1 MACKTSSL
9 FTTRTRLAALFI
21 TYIGSFLYFV
31 GFVTPS
37 WITYTFDTVTYNA
50 GFFLTC
56 VENDCTTDVKKD
68 SLFKM
73 SQVLGSLGFAMYTV
87 YGVSATLTFIWT
99 KHWKKLKG
107 IKLTAGITAL
117 AAGIFIAMATLTMLQ
132 SDTFE
137 ESKLS
142 YSAYLGLVADVIAI
156 ILTPFYIID
165 GITTTKQLDKPRDK
179 RQKRWD
185 RTEPILPGLA
195 PETTFILDRCPT
207 YHSQIMKVYNEPRPS
222 TSKQST
228 KRSSTLLNMIKN
240 KNPETMIEI
249 EKKEERAYEQD
260 YDKTNNEDS
269 REAPDQMLL
278 FYPEVIALQPLTE
291 KNDFENKPEVI
302 RQETIEIRDTDIDI
316 SGVPDDSH
324 NEILDKNQ
332 DEKQEFSN
340 EALKTV
346 DINESESPVSK
357 KKKKKK
363 KHHKTKKQVKEE
375 TIDPTSTDQSSL
387 LTTPS
392 QEKDQQADGEKP
404 KNVYGEKIQLDE
416 QEYDKSTEG
425 DVRETIKDN
434 LLFYPEVPALQQSEN
449 NIVHYENKQKYKPDK
464 KTGMLDSGI
473 LDREHEKQEDSKEEQ
488 TNEDMIESTGTK
500 KKKKKHHKKNKT
512 AKEETTDQTITEQ
525 TNEQEERME
534 GASPRVVGHKSSEL
548 EGQLYDKITEEL
560 EVNEI
565 LKSEEMKIE
574 DKSERKD
581 DKRKKKKKKKKDEL
595 PHFFEDFVVKYKT
608 GAMPESTELSLD
620 HLLQA
625 SETTSTAEE
634 NIKITEKPIPKSTIN
649 QRVIS
654 AKFRINK
661 M

>member
-21 TYIGSFLYFV
+21 TYIGCFLYFV

-73 SQVLGSLGFAMYTV
+73 SQVLGSLGFAMYTA
-87 YGVSATLTFIWT
+87 YGVSATLTFMWT

-195 PETTFILDRCPT
+195 PETTFILERCPT
-207 YHSQIMKVYNEPRPS
+207 YHSQIMKVYNKPRPS

-228 KRSSTLLNMIKN
+228 KRSSTLLDMIKN
-240 KNPETMIEI
+240 KNTVIEI
-249 EKKEERAYEQD
+249 EKKEDKVIEQD
-260 YDKTNNEDS
+260 NNKTNNEDS
-269 REAPDQMLL
+269 RDAPDKLLL
-278 FYPEVIALQPLTE
+278 FYPEVIALQTLTE
-291 KNDFENKPEVI
+291 KNDFENKPDVMD
-302 RQETIEIRDTDIDI
+302 QETNEIRDTDIDI
-316 SGVPDDSH
+316 SGTQDDS
-324 NEILDKNQ
+324 NNKILDKNQ

-340 EALKTV
+340 EMHNTA
-346 DINESESPVSK
+346 DINESESTGAKK

-363 KHHKTKKQVKEE
+363 KHHKTKKHAKEE

-387 LTTPS
+387 LTLPS
-392 QEKDQQADGEKP
+392 QEKDQQADIEKP
-404 KNVYGEKIQLDE
+404 KTVDAAKSQLEE
-416 QEYDKSTEG
+416 QEYD
-425 DVRETIKDN
+425 
-434 LLFYPEVPALQQSEN
+434 
-449 NIVHYENKQKYKPDK
+449 
-464 KTGMLDSGI
+464 
-473 LDREHEKQEDSKEEQ
+473 REHEIQVDPKEEQ
-488 TNEDMIESTGTK
+488 TNDDMIESTGTK
-500 KKKKKHHKKNKT
+500 KKKKKHHKKKT
-512 AKEETTDQTITEQ
+512 AAKEETTDQIITEQ
-525 TNEQEERME
+525 TNEKEERIE
-534 GASPRVVGHKSSEL
+534 TPPVVEHKTSEL

-565 LKSEEMKIE
+565 LKSEELKIE
-574 DKSERKD
+574 DKNERKD

-625 SETTSTAEE
+625 SETTSTAKE

-649 QRVIS
+649 QRVVS
-654 AKFRINK
+654 AKFRMNK

>member
-21 TYIGSFLYFV
+21 TYIGCFLYFV

-73 SQVLGSLGFAMYTV
+73 SQVLGSMGFAMYTV

-117 AAGIFIAMATLTMLQ
+117 AAGILIAMATLTMLQ
-132 SDTFE
+132 SNTFE

-165 GITTTKQLDKPRDK
+165 GITTTKQLEKPRDK

-222 TSKQST
+222 TSKPST
-228 KRSSTLLNMIKN
+228 KRSATLLNMIKN
-240 KNPETMIEI
+240 KNTAIEI
-249 EKKEERAYEQD
+249 EKKEEKVIEQD
-260 YDKTNNEDS
+260 YYKTNNEDS
-269 REAPDQMLL
+269 REAPDKLLL
-278 FYPEVIALQPLTE
+278 FYPEVIALQPLSE
-291 KNDFENKPEVI
+291 KHDFENKPEVI
-302 RQETIEIRDTDIDI
+302 GQETNEIRDMDIDI
-316 SGVPDDSH
+316 SGIQDASH

-332 DEKQEFSN
+332 DEKQNFSN
-340 EALKTV
+340 ETLKTAN
-346 DINESESPVSK
+346 INESESTGYK

-363 KHHKTKKQVKEE
+363 KHHKAQKHVKEE
-375 TIDPTSTDQSSL
+375 TIDLTSTDQSSL
-387 LTTPS
+387 SILPS
-392 QEKDQQADGEKP
+392 QETNQQADVEKP
-404 KNVYGEKIQLDE
+404 KTVGTAKPQIEE
-416 QEYDKSTEG
+416 QEYDQITEG
-425 DVRETIKDN
+425 DVRGTIKET
-434 LLFYPEVPALQQSEN
+434 LLFFPEVPALQQSEN
-449 NIVHYENKQKYKPDK
+449 KIVHYENKQKYKPET
-464 KTGMLDSGI
+464 KTGMLETGI
-473 LDREHEKQEDSKEEQ
+473 LDRKREKQEDPKKEQ
-488 TNEDMIESTGTK
+488 TNEDMLESTGTK
-500 KKKKKHHKKNKT
+500 KKKKKHHKKHKA
-512 AKEETTDQTITEQ
+512 AKEETKDLTITEQ
-525 TNEQEERME
+525 TNEQEERMD
-534 GASPRVVGHKSSEL
+534 GANPRVVEHKNSEL
-548 EGQLYDKITEEL
+548 EGELYDKVTEEL

-565 LKSEEMKIE
+565 LKRSEEMKIE
-574 DKSERKD
+574 DECERKD

-595 PHFFEDFVVKYKT
+595 PHFFEDFVVQYKT

-625 SETTSTAEE
+625 SEPTSTAEE

-649 QRVIS
+649 QRVVS
-654 AKFRINK
+654 AKFRMNK